1 MRKNRRFIKITAA
14 VLPVILTAGAVCTP
28 LQAKAPKVEI
38 DESMYVNMDYYGEID
53 DISVVK
59 GCFLNGNTVIEDYG
73 NYEEII
79 NMSDRTEPVVEDG
92 KVTWNLDNVE
102 KQYFYYECK
111 SEELKTRVPWDI
123 DVSYK
128 LNGVEARGEDLGGAV
143 RFAGRP
149 GPGHGGGAHCHRR
162 YRRHHRQVSDR
173 VVCRPPEPAPH

>member
-111 SEELKTRVPWDI
+111 QAEADSDQKDHNGIKNAGARCQCGSGCQEFGQLIESYPGFPALSAPEVGHHHHKTGER
-123 DVSYK
+123 SRC
-128 LNGVEARGEDLGGAV
+128 GSSAR
-143 RFAGRP
+143 AGK
-149 GPGHGGGAHCHRR
+149 
-162 YRRHHRQVSDR
+162 
-173 VVCRPPEPAPH
+173 